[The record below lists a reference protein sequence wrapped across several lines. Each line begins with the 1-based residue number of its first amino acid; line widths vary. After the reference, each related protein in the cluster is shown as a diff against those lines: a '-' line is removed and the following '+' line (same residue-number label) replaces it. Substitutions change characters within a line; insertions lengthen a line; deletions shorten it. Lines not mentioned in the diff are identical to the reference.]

1 MKLPFLAWR
10 PNPPPDPDPPPEE
23 VAMAVKTLSVSAAI
37 TQNPAGAP
45 SPQAIMAAVTQALS
59 DPVFATVSP
68 WTAIVT
74 ITTS

>member
-1 MKLPFLAWR
+1 MPFLAWR
-10 PNPPPDPDPPPEE
+10 PNYEALTDPPEE
-23 VAMAVKTLSVSAAI
+23 IPVAVKTLSVAAAI

-59 DPVFATVSP
+59 DPVFATASP
-68 WTAIVT
+68 WTAVVT

>member
-1 MKLPFLAWR
+1 MKMPFLAWR
-10 PNPPPDPDPPPEE
+10 PAYVPDTPDPPEE
-23 VAMAVKTLSVSAAI
+23 IPVAVKTLSVSAAI

-59 DPVFATVSP
+59 DPVFATASP
-68 WTAIVT
+68 WTAVVT

>member
-1 MKLPFLAWR
+1 VPFLAWR
-10 PNPPPDPDPPPEE
+10 PSPPSENPDPPPLEE

-68 WTAIVT
+68 WTAVVT

>member
-1 MKLPFLAWR
+1 MKVPFLAWR
-10 PNPPPDPDPPPEE
+10 PSSFPDPPDPEE
-23 VAMAVKTLSVSAAI
+23 VVMAVKTLSVSAAI

-68 WTAIVT
+68 WTTVVT

>member
-1 MKLPFLAWR
+1 LPFLAWR
-10 PNPPPDPDPPPEE
+10 PNYVPDPPDPPPEE
-23 VAMAVKTLSVSAAI
+23 AVMAVKTLSVSAAI

-68 WTAIVT
+68 WTAVITV
-74 ITTS
+74 TTS